1 MLKGIKMAKS
11 TIDELKAFITIVESG
26 SINAAADRRDVTT
39 SALSRTLQ
47 KLEKKLGVTLL
58 ERTTRKLN
66 LTHEGEQFLTKART
80 IINELECAEE
90 ELLQFDQDIAGVIRI
105 DSATPFVLHVLVPLI
120 QEFQTLYPAIEI
132 EINSTDFNIDLL
144 EQNTDI
150 AIRFGKLQASTLHA
164 KRLCQT
170 RLILVAS
177 PDYLAEYGTPTT
189 PNDLLAHQLIGFS
202 KVLSLNTWCV
212 AVDGAL
218 LQVNPKLKASSG
230 ETVRQLALQGNGIA
244 CLSLLIVGSDIEN
257 GQLIPVLED
266 FNQPIYQD
274 IHAIYYQ
281 QNHLPKRIR
290 VFMDFLSQRFDPK
303 NIGIN

>member
-1 MLKGIKMAKS
+1 MLEGIKMAKS

-26 SINAAADRRDVTT
+26 SINAAADRFDVTP
-39 SALSRTLQ
+39 SAMSRTLQ

-105 DSATPFVLHVLVPLI
+105 DSATSFVLHVLAPLI

-150 AIRFGKLQASTLHA
+150 AIRFGKY
-164 KRLCQT
+164 KRQRC
-170 RLILVAS
+170 
-177 PDYLAEYGTPTT
+177 T
-189 PNDLLAHQLIGFS
+189 PNAYVKPD
-202 KVLSLNTWCV
+202 
-212 AVDGAL
+212 
-218 LQVNPKLKASSG
+218 
-230 ETVRQLALQGNGIA
+230 
-244 CLSLLIVGSDIEN
+244 
-257 GQLIPVLED
+257 
-266 FNQPIYQD
+266 
-274 IHAIYYQ
+274 
-281 QNHLPKRIR
+281 
-290 VFMDFLSQRFDPK
+290 
-303 NIGIN
+303 